1 MKNYEKI
8 NVKLDEQN
16 MVEEFNQVELD
27 IMLSCD
33 EYNDMMTYASMNEYE
48 NLILL
53 EE

>member
-16 MVEEFNQVELD
+16 LD

-33 EYNDMMTYASMNEYE
+33 EYNDMMTYASINAYE
-48 NLILL
+48 NLILF

>member
-16 MVEEFNQVELD
+16 MVEVFNQIELD

-33 EYNDMMTYASMNEYE
+33 EY
-48 NLILL
+48 
-53 EE
+53 

>member
-27 IMLSCD
+27 
-33 EYNDMMTYASMNEYE
+33 YV
-48 NLILL
+48 ILR
-53 EE
+53 

>member
-33 EYNDMMTYASMNEYE
+33 EYNDMMTYASINTYE
-48 NLILL
+48 NLILF